1 MDQDQ
6 DNPIVDTTDEE
17 SIESQMRELV
27 EVQDSSSDYVVKD
40 EDEVIQIPK
49 AVLLNLLSQIEDL
62 NSEIDDLEDQ
72 LTTIQDNLSSF
83 DERSD
88 RNAMRLDSMYS
99 FFDSQI
105 TEMQDEYEQ
114 RISELEQQVSP
125 TNVETETQ
133 QPKSEIEQL
142 AQNHDKSNLQI
153 NTQRAITVYQN
164 FNQWSESIPAGR
176 RIKSGH
182 LQTALSEEYEEVNW
196 MKQVHRVMNR
206 FDELTDDTYVLRET
220 KRFGTAIIKQED

>member
-1 MDQDQ
+1 MDQHQ
-6 DNPIVDTTDEE
+6 DNPIVDTESEE

-27 EVQDSSSDYVVKD
+27 EVQDSSSEYVIKEEGDLV
-40 EDEVIQIPK
+40 QIPK
-49 AVLLNLLSQIEDL
+49 AVLLNLISQIEDL
-62 NSEIDDLEDQ
+62 DSEVDDLERQ
-72 LTTIQDNLSSF
+72 INSIQDNLSSF

-99 FFDSQI
+99 YFDSEVSQI
-105 TEMQDEYEQ
+105 KKEYEQ
-114 RISELEQQVSP
+114 RLSELEEQVLTTDSDPEPQP
-125 TNVETETQ
+125 T
-133 QPKSEIEQL
+133 SEIERL
-142 AQNHDKSNLQI
+142 AQNSDSSNLQI

-164 FNQWSESIPAGR
+164 FTQWSESIPAGR

-206 FDELTDDTYVLRET
+206 FDELTDDTYVLKET
-220 KRFGTAIIKQED
+220 KRFGTAIIKRED

>member
-6 DNPIVDTTDEE
+6 DSPIVDTADEE

-27 EVQDSSSDYVVKD
+27 EVQDSSSDYVIKD
-40 EDEVIQIPK
+40 EEEVIQIPK

-62 NSEIDDLEDQ
+62 NSEVSDLEDQ
-72 LTTIQDNLSSF
+72 LDAIQDNLSSF

-99 FFDSQI
+99 FFDSQL
-105 TEMQDEYEQ
+105 TEMKNEYEN

-125 TNVETETQ
+125 TEVDAEP

-142 AQNHDKSNLQI
+142 AQNRDMSNLQI
-153 NTQRAITVYQN
+153 NTQRAITVYNN

-196 MKQVHRVMNR
+196 MKQVHRVMTR
-206 FDELTDDTYVLRET
+206 FDELTDDTYVLKET
-220 KRFGTAIIKQED
+220 RRFGTAIIKQED